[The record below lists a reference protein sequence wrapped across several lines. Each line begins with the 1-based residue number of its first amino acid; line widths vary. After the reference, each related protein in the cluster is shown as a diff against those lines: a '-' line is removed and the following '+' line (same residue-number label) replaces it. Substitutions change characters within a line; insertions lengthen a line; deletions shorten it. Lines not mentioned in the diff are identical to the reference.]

1 VEHAPAGGSATPRAI
16 TRVAW
21 RGEAPYRKWMHF
33 YQKVLSGFTQNA
45 GLKVTVRVEIDS
57 ASGISAQKIQDV
69 KVALRELG
77 LAEEVETSN

>member
-1 VEHAPAGGSATPRAI
+1 
-16 TRVAW
+16 
-21 RGEAPYRKWMHF
+21 MHF